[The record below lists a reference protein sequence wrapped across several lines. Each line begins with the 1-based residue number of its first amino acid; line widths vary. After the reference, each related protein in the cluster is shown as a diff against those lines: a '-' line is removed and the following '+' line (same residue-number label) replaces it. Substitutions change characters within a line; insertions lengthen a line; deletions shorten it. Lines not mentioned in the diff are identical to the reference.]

1 MENPFQELLRT
12 EKDRPGSLIP
22 LLQKTQELLGYLP
35 EYAMEEIAQAVDLS
49 PAEVYGVATFY
60 AQFSF
65 RPKGRHT
72 IRVCHGTACHVNGA
86 EAIDTALKTELNVES
101 GETTRDNLFTV
112 EKVACLGC
120 CSLAPVV
127 MVDKQVEGRLN
138 WARLLKTIKRIK
150 EHEG

>member
-1 MENPFQELLRT
+1 MEDPFQELLRT
-12 EKDRPGSLIP
+12 ATDSKGSLIP
-22 LLQKTQELLGYLP
+22 LLQKTQELYGFLP
-35 EYAMEEIAQAVDLS
+35 VHAMEEIARAAGLS

-60 AQFSF
+60 SQFSF

-72 IRVCHGTACHVNGA
+72 VKVCHGTACHVNGA
-86 EAIDTALKTELNVES
+86 EAIDTALKTELGVES

-138 WARLLKTIKRIK
+138 WARLLKTIKRIQ
-150 EHEG
+150 ENEG